1 MHEHT
6 MSTSRLPLRPRIRL
20 LCAALAAGG
29 LLADCS
35 STDDPDAQMDAGDL
49 QADPLARIATGVVTG
64 TDIYVATL
72 YEDDR
77 AMAYFCGGPTTIAT
91 HTRWFS
97 GMPAQEGA
105 FDLTH
110 DGWRVE
116 FDASADG
123 ATGTLSDPDGEQYTF
138 TTESTEDLS
147 TGGLYMAQL
156 DGCRVGVVVLDDSGL
171 SAIQGSHVCE
181 GAEASAVQVIIL
193 SPALSDDGGLE
204 VSVMLP
210 DATQAT
216 SLTVLPI

>member
-1 MHEHT
+1 
-6 MSTSRLPLRPRIRL
+6 MSTPRLPLTTRVCL

-29 LLADCS
+29 PLAGCAA
-35 STDDPDAQMDAGDL
+35 DDADAQDMDAGDL
-49 QADPLARIATGVVTG
+49 EADPLARVATGVVTG

-91 HTRWFS
+91 HTRWFT
-97 GMPAQEGA
+97 GMPGQDGA
-105 FDLTH
+105 FDLTR

-116 FDASADG
+116 FDPNADG
-123 ATGTLSDPDGEQYTF
+123 ATGALSDPDGEQYAF
-138 TTESTEDLS
+138 TTKSTEDLK
-147 TGGLYMAQL
+147 TGGLYRAQL
-156 DGCRVGVVVLDDSGL
+156 DGCAVGVVVLDDSGL
-171 SAIQGSHVCE
+171 SAMQGTHVCE

-210 DATQAT
+210 GAAQAT